1 MKFHSVSHL
10 IEQLKDPNLFEKIR
24 ELFLSSQIGESLG
37 KSPAEFD
44 VFYIDTLDCCL
55 KIKNKSAVVNF
66 GRGKDP
72 YGEEPNH
79 FIKAPYGFINN
90 ETIEH

>member
-24 ELFLSSQIGESLG
+24 ELSISGQIGEHLG
-37 KSPAEFD
+37 QSPAAFD
-44 VFYIDTLDCCL
+44 AFYIDTLDCCL
-55 KIKNKSAVVNF
+55 KIKNKAAVVYF
-66 GRGKDP
+66 ERGKDP

-79 FIKAPYGFINN
+79 FIKKAHGFINS
-90 ETIEH
+90 ETIYH

>member
-10 IEQLKDPNLFEKIR
+10 IEQLKDLDLFKEIR
-24 ELFLSSQIGESLG
+24 DLSLSGKIGESLG
-37 KSPAEFD
+37 KSPAGFD

-55 KIKNKSAVVNF
+55 KIKNKAAVVYF
-66 GRGKDP
+66 ERGKDP

-79 FIKAPYGFINN
+79 FIKKAHGFINS
-90 ETIEH
+90 ETIYH